1 MVLERVVNL
10 LEENRRVIQSE
21 YERFSSEQQYVSCCK
36 IDDADLEWN
45 EEYRSRV
52 CIPLVQFEFGRCLLV
67 IVLRQSLSHIYY
79 IDLLHDKLL
88 RSNLYLNYFCW
99 LKSTTRVP

>member
-10 LEENRRVIQSE
+10 LEENRRVIQNE

-52 CIPLVQFEFGRCLLV
+52 SIPLVQFVFGRCLLV
-67 IVLRQSLSHIYY
+67 IVLRQSLSHIYIY
-79 IDLLHDKLL
+79 RL
-88 RSNLYLNYFCW
+88 
-99 LKSTTRVP
+99 VA